1 MKEKQYENILNN
13 ETKKDIKNDNS
24 ILNNKTEN
32 NLDIDD
38 NFENY
43 KNDREISHENKER
56 LDNINTITPIDIS
69 NDENKNLA
77 KNILAQIKE
86 DFIDSFNN
94 LPSIKDKLKKLQK
107 KEIIFISFIWL
118 FWITNLS
125 IYASKNL
132 SILFFSNVNNKIL
145 LFTFFLGSLFMIIET
160 MNIIKRKSSYLYVYI
175 IFWGYFLLL
184 FLILCKSLLYSK
196 GWGWQFYLMIIL
208 TNLNIIIF
216 SKFNITYEQVKL
228 KNE

>member
-69 NDENKNLA
+69 SDENKNSA

-86 DFIDSFNN
+86 DLIDSFNN

-107 KEIIFISFIWL
+107 KRNNFYFIHMAILDNQFI
-118 FWITNLS
+118 NL
-125 IYASKNL
+125 
-132 SILFFSNVNNKIL
+132 
-145 LFTFFLGSLFMIIET
+145 
-160 MNIIKRKSSYLYVYI
+160 R
-175 IFWGYFLLL
+175 
-184 FLILCKSLLYSK
+184 
-196 GWGWQFYLMIIL
+196 
-208 TNLNIIIF
+208 
-216 SKFNITYEQVKL
+216 
-228 KNE
+228 